1 MSRSGC
7 MRRRVAT
14 MSRLSAP
21 DRSPPPCHPGGSS
34 AARRGAPWP
43 PVPRG
48 RLAGRRCRRRERA
61 CPHGPGSPRSS
72 HRPPSR
78 SIQPTAGA
86 ERSAAVRVLAEMG
99 VAGTAATAF
108 GQTLWA
114 QRRVG
119 STGRDLPRG
128 PSVWRKRVPPRRTTS
143 WPGMNVLG
151 APYAVSTLGTGSRCT
166 RARSVLQMPA
176 SAGRMSTHPGPGWNR
191 RPDVAYL
198 DGKRRVRLR
207 ATTTTAARPPEP
219 GSMRV
224 GSTTS
229 ARIGR
234 AKGWNRREPARQ

>member
-1 MSRSGC
+1 

-48 RLAGRRCRRRERA
+48 RLAGRRCRRRNDM
-61 CPHGPGSPRSS
+61 SS
-72 HRPPSR
+72 WTRKPSLQPPPPSR
-78 SIQPTAGA
+78 SIQRPAGA

-108 GQTLWA
+108 GQTLVA
-114 QRRVG
+114 QRR
-119 STGRDLPRG
+119 SARPGRDLPRG
-128 PSVWRKRVPPRRTTS
+128 PSVWRKRVPPRRRLVA
-143 WPGMNVLG
+143 GDE
-151 APYAVSTLGTGSRCT
+151 
-166 RARSVLQMPA
+166 RARSAIRREHVGNRVTVHEGEVGAADAA
-176 SAGRMSTHPGPGWNR
+176 SAGDEHPSGPGWNR

-207 ATTTTAARPPEP
+207 ATTTTAAPPPEP
-219 GSMRV
+219 GRLRV